1 MCSGNFLFT
10 FSLELYFL
18 GKYLSLYKFYH
29 HQALSSCDDS
39 LLPSLRLKGLLR
51 APKRQQEGRECCPR
65 LCSLPA
71 LSVSDGRR
79 PPPCFIMGASLLS
92 RELGRSLPQLPMLKL
107 LWILA
112 SPSPDSRGALPLQ
125 LNFSLPDGPLGP
137 APVNLRCAS
146 GPWWSLYVPDQPF
159 SGALTQELSIPAAW
173 LSWPFMPVWLRH
185 LWAIYF

>member
-1 MCSGNFLFT
+1 MI
-10 FSLELYFL
+10 LYCL
-18 GKYLSLYKFYH
+18 PWGSK
-29 HQALSSCDDS
+29 ASSEPAKGSKKEGSAACGS
-39 LLPSLRLKGLLR
+39 AGCQPSLCLMGGALH
-51 APKRQQEGRECCPR
+51 
-65 LCSLPA
+65 PA
-71 LSVSDGRR
+71 LSWGHCSRT
-79 PPPCFIMGASLLS
+79 SLMS

-112 SPSPDSRGALPLQ
+112 SASPDSRGALPLQ
-125 LNFSLPDGPLGP
+125 LNFSLPGGPLGP

-159 SGALTQELSIPAAW
+159 SGALTLELSIPAVW